1 MGYYIVFHK
10 CIIHRKNSDHSDFGQ
25 LQPGTVTSKE
35 SCSVGYLE
43 KLPAFLILVKYL
55 KIAHCAMNCLLQKSS
70 IVALRVLKSSNHDQ
84 SLAALEWWFRIR
96 SSFEI
101 HFFSSY
107 FLNLLSLAHFS
118 FEAQFICSWL
128 LYSTALFGSR
138 DM

>member
-1 MGYYIVFHK
+1 MGYYIVFQMR
-10 CIIHRKNSDHSDFGQ
+10 IILRKNSDHSDFGQ

-43 KLPAFLILVKYL
+43 KLSAFLILVKYL

-101 HFFSSY
+101 HFF
-107 FLNLLSLAHFS
+107 FLLLFKPYSLAHFS
-118 FEAQFICSWL
+118 LSAHFICSWAESF
-128 LYSTALFGSR
+128 Y
-138 DM
+138 DDN